1 MAYPHYI
8 EAAAEQI
15 LEACLKSSAPLATM
29 TNEIRR
35 LQTQFGWTSSDVV
48 QVERAVQERLVQ
60 IYGR

>member
-1 MAYPHYI
+1 MSYPHHI

-15 LEACLKSSAPLATM
+15 LEACLKSSAPLATL
-29 TNEIRR
+29 TSEIRR
-35 LQTQFGWTSSDVV
+35 LQTQFGWTSGDMA